1 MDGQIIADGLEF
13 PEGPVWLDGAIWFT
27 EILGGHVSR
36 WTPDGGVERVADT
49 GGGPNGA
56 TAAADGSL
64 YVTQNGGMGSGRR
77 TTPGIQRVTADGTV
91 ELVATEV
98 DGIRL
103 EGPNDLAFGPDGR
116 LWFTD
121 PRGDSD
127 PAKNSRPGR
136 LFALDV
142 ATGEGE
148 LIVELGPVFPNG
160 IAFLADGTL
169 VWTESFSRRV
179 MALADVAAD
188 GSPQVLIELPELH
201 FPDGC
206 CADADGRLYVAS
218 TYAHCVSVVDGG
230 AIVDRYHCGDGMV
243 TNCCFGG
250 ETGTDLYVTDSRRGT
265 LWRFPIGVEGLALH
279 T

>member
-13 PEGPVWLDGAIWFT
+13 PEGPVWLDGTIWFT
-27 EILGGHVSR
+27 EIAGGHVSR

-64 YVTQNGGMGSGRR
+64 YVTQNGGMGSDRR
-77 TTPGIQRVTADGTV
+77 STPGIQRMMTDGAV
-91 ELVATEV
+91 ELIATEV
-98 DGIRL
+98 AGIRL
-103 EGPNDLAFGPDGR
+103 DGPNDLAFGPDGR

-121 PRGDSD
+121 PRGDPD

-142 ATGEGE
+142 ATGQGE

-160 IAFLADGTL
+160 IGFLSDDTL

-179 MALADVAAD
+179 MAMVG
-188 GSPQVLIELPELH
+188 GSPEVVIQLPELH
-201 FPDGC
+201 FPDGFC
-206 CADADGRLYVAS
+206 VGTDGRLFVAS
-218 TYAHCVSVVDGG
+218 TFAHCVSVIDEGE
-230 AIVDRYHCGDGMV
+230 IVDRYHCGDGMV

-250 ETGTDLYVTDSRRGT
+250 ESGTDLYVTDSRRGT
-265 LWRFPIGVEGLALH
+265 LWRFPVGAEGLPLR

>member
-1 MDGQIIADGLEF
+1 MNGEIVASGLEF
-13 PEGPVWLDGAIWFT
+13 PEGPVWLDGTIWFT

-36 WTPDGGVERVADT
+36 WTPDGGIERVAAT

-64 YVTQNGGMGSGRR
+64 YVTQNGGMGKGGR
-77 TTPGIQRVTADGTV
+77 TTPGIQRVSTDGTV
-91 ELVATEV
+91 ELVVTEV
-98 DGIRL
+98 AGLRL
-103 EGPNDLAFGPDGR
+103 DGPNDLAFGPDGR

-127 PAKNSRPGR
+127 PAKNSLPGR
-136 LFALDV
+136 IFALDL
-142 ATGEGE
+142 ASGDGE

-169 VWTESFSRRV
+169 VWTESFTRRV
-179 MALADVAAD
+179 MRLA
-188 GSPQVLIELPELH
+188 GGTPEVLIELPPLH

-206 CADADGRLYVAS
+206 CVGADGKLYVAS
-218 TYAHCVSVVDGG
+218 TYAHCVSVVEGG
-230 AIVDRYHCGDGMV
+230 EIVDRYPCADGMV

-250 ETGTDLYVTDSRRGT
+250 ETGTDLYVTDSRNGT
-265 LWRFPIGVEGLALH
+265 LWRYELGVGGLPLH